1 MMAQDGAIEEQGDIA
16 LQLDYDA
23 VVVGAGFSG
32 LCMLKHLRDQG
43 FSARVYEA
51 GTDVGGTWYWNRYPG
66 ARCDSES
73 VYYMF
78 SDRLSEEVLQ
88 EWTWSERFAR
98 QPEIL
103 RYLQFVADRLD
114 LRPDIQFNTR
124 ITAAHF
130 DEAHN
135 LWRITT
141 SDGATVCARFFISA
155 VGCLSTANIPQFKGL
170 ERFDGAWYHTGQWP
184 HEKVDFSGKKVA
196 VIGTG
201 ATGVQVVPEVAREAE
216 HVFVFQRTPNF
227 DIPGRNHRLDED
239 YVRQLK
245 ANYSELWDR
254 ARATGF
260 GFPYES
266 AERTTFSVSAE
277 ERQEIYEAAWQ
288 KGGFHVGLDTFND
301 VLLDEAANEAIA
313 EFVRAKIREMV
324 HKPEVA
330 ELLAPKD
337 HHFFT
342 KRPPLEH
349 GYYEAFNRDN
359 VTLIDVKRSPVE
371 EITPTGVRTADGDT
385 HDVDIIIFATGF
397 DAMTGTLFA
406 MDIRGRDGVALREQW
421 ADGPRTY
428 IGLAVHNF
436 PNMFL
441 ITGPQSPSVI
451 SNMPVAIEQHV
462 EWITDCLEY
471 LRNHDEGAI
480 EATREAEDG
489 WMAMATEIANMT
501 LIPRTPSWW
510 VGGNIAGKP
519 RLVYPF
525 VGGLLVY
532 RQACDDVAAHDYKG
546 FVLQGADEAAL
557 AVPSQEA
564 RSQEARSRSAA
575 SLMTP

>member
-1 MMAQDGAIEEQGDIA
+1 MAAQEGSTREERGIA
-16 LQLDYDA
+16 PQVDYDA

-32 LCMLKHLRDQG
+32 LYMLQRLRQLG
-43 FSARVYEA
+43 FSTRVYEA
-51 GTDVGGTWYWNRYPG
+51 GADVGGTWYWNRYPG

-78 SDRLSEEVLQ
+78 SDHLSEEILQ

-114 LRPDIQFNTR
+114 LRSDIQFNTR

-130 DEAHN
+130 DETHN

-141 SDGATVCARFFISA
+141 SDGVTVQARFFIAA

-170 ERFDGAWYHTGQWP
+170 ESFKGAWYHTGQWP
-184 HEKVDFSGKKVA
+184 HDKVDFTGKKVA

-201 ATGVQVVPEVAREAE
+201 ATAVQVVPEVAREAE

-227 DIPGRNHRLDED
+227 DIPGRNHLLDED
-239 YVRQLK
+239 YVRKLK
-245 ANYSELWDR
+245 ANYSELWGK

-266 AERTTFSVSAE
+266 AERTTFSVPDE
-277 ERQEIYEAAWQ
+277 ERLRIYEAAWQ
-288 KGGFHVGLDTFND
+288 EGGFHVGLDTFSD
-301 VLLDEAANEAIA
+301 VLLDEAANESIA
-313 EFVRAKIREMV
+313 EFVRGKIREMV

-330 ELLAPKD
+330 ELLAPRD

-359 VTLIDVKRSPVE
+359 VTLVDVKKTPIE
-371 EITPTGVRTADGDT
+371 EITPTGVRTADGRS

-406 MDIRGRDGVALREQW
+406 MDIRGRNGMALREQW

-441 ITGPQSPSVI
+441 ITGPQSPSVL

-462 EWITDCLEY
+462 EWIADCLKY
-471 LRNHDEGAI
+471 LRDHDETVI

-489 WMAMATEIANMT
+489 WVALATEIANMT

-510 VGGNIAGKP
+510 VGGNIPGKP

-525 VGGLLVY
+525 VGGLQVY
-532 RQACDDVAAHDYKG
+532 RQACEDVAANNYKG
-546 FVLQGADEAAL
+546 FVLQGHEHGRAA
-557 AVPSQEA
+557 
-564 RSQEARSRSAA
+564 AA
-575 SLMTP
+575 S